1 MKLQAATDAD
11 TVVTAIMGSR
21 GLNATLAAI
30 NAGKDIGLANK
41 ETLVTAGHIVM
52 KQAIA
57 KGVRILPI
65 DSEHSAIFQCYE
77 WRESRRC

>member
-1 MKLQAATDAD
+1 MYSMGKKDLLKSPRQPDAD
-11 TVVTAIMGSR
+11 IVVTAIVGSR

-52 KQAIA
+52 KQAID
-57 KGVRILPI
+57 K
-65 DSEHSAIFQCYE
+65 
-77 WRESRRC
+77 RCADFADRQ